1 MRGIDFCVLLQSQN
15 TAVSSSSL
23 VRTSGFHPGN
33 RGSNPLE
40 TTNKN
45 HRATY
50 NLQVAFLVLMV
61 NLFLSIKH
69 ILPKKRLFSLSIFL
83 LTFFFCNTNLNSQ
96 ELLFG
101 FTGGANMNTISTKS
115 DDGGLKVGINIG
127 GLTQYR
133 IDQNKS
139 IIANLKLSTKGQQF
153 SKIQENQNEH
163 FKIYHTT
170 TLYYIDIPIM
180 FKYHYKDLIGIGAG
194 PSFNF
199 CLGGKDKSQI
209 GNEPWSIR
217 KFEKG
222 LYNPFEFGLAFGVF
236 TNDLGQSSFNNIFI
250 EFNCFLGLTNIF
262 KNYDR
267 NTNTGVFVNIGY
279 IIEQPLKKK

>member
-1 MRGIDFCVLLQSQN
+1 MKFCVLLQSQN

-50 NLQVAFLVLMV
+50 SLQVAFLVLMV

-69 ILPKKRLFSLSIFL
+69 MPFLKRLFSLSIFL
-83 LTFFFCNTNLNSQ
+83 LMLFFCNTSLNSQ

-101 FTGGANMNTISTKS
+101 FTGGLNMNTISTKN
-115 DDGGLKVGINIG
+115 DEGGLKMGANIG
-127 GLTQYR
+127 GIAQYKLN
-133 IDQNKS
+133 DENS
-139 IIANLKLSTKGQQF
+139 ITANLKFSTKGQQY
-153 SKIQENQNEH
+153 SKIQESQTEYL
-163 FKIYHTT
+163 KIYHTT
-170 TLYYIDIPIM
+170 TLYYIDLPILFQHR
-180 FKYHYKDLIGIGAG
+180 FKDIIGVEAG
-194 PSFNF
+194 TSFNF

-209 GNEPWSIR
+209 GNQHWNIR
-217 KFEKG
+217 KFEKK
-222 LYNPFEFGLAFGVF
+222 LYNPFEFGLVLGVF
-236 TNDLGQSSFNNIFI
+236 SNDLGQSSFNNIFI
-250 EFNCFLGLTNIF
+250 EFNYFLGLTNIF